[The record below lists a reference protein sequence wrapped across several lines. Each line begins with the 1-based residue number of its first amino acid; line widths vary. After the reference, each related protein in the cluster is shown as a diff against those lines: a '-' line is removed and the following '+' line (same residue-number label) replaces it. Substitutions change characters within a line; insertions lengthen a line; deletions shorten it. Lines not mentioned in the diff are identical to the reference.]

1 MKTLL
6 IDIETAPNISMT
18 WGMFNQNIALN
29 QLVEPGYT
37 LCFAANWKGKKKP
50 IFRSV
55 YHHGVEEMLDKA
67 HELLSEADA
76 VVHYNGVK
84 FDIPTLNG
92 EFLKH
97 GYMPPPPPYNID
109 LFKTVKRNF
118 RLTSM
123 KMDFVANYLGIP
135 GKLHHKGMPLWWGC
149 MNGVPAD
156 WKIMKEYNLQDIHM
170 LEPIY
175 ERLLPWIKDHPNM
188 AHFGDGKVPVC
199 PSCGGDKLEK
209 RGFYRTQ
216 TMTYQKYACQNCG
229 SWSKARTNDLT
240 KEKRERVLVKI

>member
-37 LCFAANWKGKKKP
+37 LCFAAKWKGKKKP
-50 IFRSV
+50 VFRSV
-55 YHHGVEEMLDKA
+55 WHHSREEMLTKA

-84 FDIPTLNG
+84 FDIPVLNG
-92 EFLKH
+92 EFLAD

-123 KMDFVANYLGIP
+123 KMDFVANHLGIE
-135 GKLHHKGMPLWWGC
+135 GKLPHKGMSLWWGC
-149 MNGVPAD
+149 MRES
-156 WKIMKEYNLQDIHM
+156 WREMKAYNLQDIHM

-175 ERLLPWIKDHPNM
+175 DRLLPWIKDHPNM
-188 AHFGDGKVPVC
+188 AHYSKSGRVVC
-199 PSCGGDKLEK
+199 PSCASERVTK
-209 RGFYRTQ
+209 RGTYRTQ
-216 TMTYQKYACQNCG
+216 TMVYQRFQCQACG
-229 SWSKARTNDLT
+229 SWSKERTSNLT
-240 KEKRERVLVKI
+240 KTQREKILAKV